1 MGDEANVAGS
11 ISDLVQSDNS
21 SKFLR
26 MRPTSGTAA
35 TMETVDELAREA
47 MNHRSQL
54 ETLDTKIAN
63 LDRTIEIE
71 QERLAEA
78 KVALES
84 SYQSRSKL
92 IHLRTAML
100 QFVLDLESRRME

>member
-1 MGDEANVAGS
+1 MADDTTVAGS
-11 ISDLVQSDNS
+11 ISELVKSEGGSN
-21 SKFLR
+21 FLR
-26 MRPTSGTAA
+26 MRSTSGAPA
-35 TMETVDELAREA
+35 NIEPIDELSQEA
-47 MNHRSQL
+47 MNHRNQL

-78 KVALES
+78 KAALES

>member
-1 MGDEANVAGS
+1 MADDTSGVGS
-11 ISDLVQSDNS
+11 ISDLVRSESNS
-21 SKFLR
+21 GF
-26 MRPTSGTAA
+26 MRTKGSSGTSVV
-35 TMETVDELAREA
+35 TEPTDELAQEA
-47 MNHRSQL
+47 MNHRHHL

-71 QERLAEA
+71 QERLSEA
-78 KVALES
+78 KAALES